1 MINQFLEVKSLVKN
15 NYLKRVEIKN
25 QSYYVPTVEAIKAIK
40 KYDSYF
46 NKARKKTNSQIMGTD
61 FMDNIKK
68 YREFFPAK
76 KLPSGKP
83 ARNNVKVLEAAFR
96 WFFSEYDFT
105 WEEVLRA
112 TAQYVDEYEEKGYM
126 YMKTS
131 QYFVAKQDKTKVK
144 YSELADYCDMIK
156 EGVEPDKH
164 FKEKVV

>member
-1 MINQFLEVKSLVKN
+1 LINQFLEVKKLVKHK
-15 NYLKRVEIKN
+15 YLQKVEVKN
-25 QSYYVPTVEAIKAIK
+25 QSYYVLTTDALKIIT

-46 NKARKKTNSQIMGTD
+46 GKAKKKSNTQIMGKD
-61 FMDNIKK
+61 FMNNIKK

-96 WFFSEYDFT
+96 WFFSEYDYT
-105 WEEVLRA
+105 WKEVLHA
-112 TAQYVDEYEEKGYM
+112 TAQYVNEYEEKEYM

-156 EGVEPDKH
+156 EGLEPEQY
-164 FKEKVV
+164 FKENVV